1 VYCKKHFLFNSIP
14 LINTMNEAETRAE
27 LIDPKLKEAGWGVV
41 EGSKILR
48 ERNCQITAGRIQS
61 GGRRAKPLIA
71 DYILVYKGIKLAV
84 VEAKARNLEVG
95 EGVAQAKLY
104 ADKLTLD
111 TTYSSN
117 GDEIYQICMQ
127 TGEEGLVD
135 RYLSPQELWIRSY
148 PAKASTEIT
157 ELWRDN
163 FSNVPFEDK
172 SGTWQPRYYQE
183 IAIKRTLEAIAQG
196 KNRILLTLA
205 TGTGKTAIAFQIA
218 WKLFQTRW
226 NLTANSQY
234 KKRRPRVLFLAHRN
248 ILANQAFN
256 SFSAFPEDALVRIK
270 PKEIKKRGKV
280 PTNGSIFFTIF
291 QSLMANDNTAD
302 SEEIEE
308 EITDYDTEA
317 AYYNQYPKNY
327 FDLIIIDECHIGGAN
342 NESTWRGILDYFS
355 PAVQL
360 GLTAT
365 PKRKDNVDTYKYFGD
380 PVYIYSLKEGIN
392 DGFLTPF
399 KVKRINTTIDDYIY
413 TPDDTVVEG
422 EIEEGKLYEEKDF
435 NRKIVIPARERYR
448 VKAFMKD
455 ANENEKTI
463 IFCASQAHA
472 AMVRDMV
479 NQNKRISKNTEYCVR
494 VTANDGDIG
503 ENALKQFQ
511 DNEKSI
517 PTILTTSRKLS
528 TGVDAR
534 NVRNIVLMRPVN
546 DIIEFKQ
553 IVGRGTRTFDGKDYF
568 TIYDFVDAHQRFL
581 DPEWDGEPEDPV
593 VCGRCN
599 EDPCVCEKG
608 EPKPCKKCGALSCV
622 CEVEPPTAC
631 ENCGNLPCTCQK
643 KVKVRLK
650 SGKELEIQHTTQ
662 TMFWD
667 ANGTPI
673 SSEEFLNN
681 LFGEIPNLFKS
692 EAELR
697 ELWSNPTTRK
707 TLLEKLE
714 TAGYGSEELN
724 SLKKLIDAENSD
736 LFDVLEYVF
745 NSDIKPITRAERVAA
760 AEATIFTLMNNK
772 QKEFIEFV
780 LSKYIEIGVGEL
792 DQTKL
797 PVLLSSMFQSQQDGI
812 AELGGDVMK
821 IRNLFVEFQQYLYK
835 SA

>member
-1 VYCKKHFLFNSIP
+1 
-14 LINTMNEAETRAE
+14 MNEADTRAE
-27 LIDPKLKEAGWGVV
+27 LIEPKLAAAGWGVI
-41 EGSKILR
+41 ESSRILR
-48 ERNCQITAGRIQS
+48 ERNCQITAGRIQP
-61 GGRRAKPLIA
+61 GGKRAKPLIA
-71 DYILVYKGIKLAV
+71 DFILEYKGIKLAV
-84 VEAKARNLEVG
+84 VEAKARNLEAS

-111 TTYSSN
+111 TTYSTN

-127 TGEEGLVD
+127 TSEEGLVD
-135 RYLSPQELWIRSY
+135 RYLTPQELWIKSY
-148 PAKASTEIT
+148 PSQASSEIT
-157 ELWRDN
+157 QSWRDK
-163 FSNVPFEDK
+163 FSDIPFENK

-183 IAIKRTLEAIAQG
+183 IAIKRTLESIAQG
-196 KNRILLTLA
+196 NDRILLTLA

-218 WKLFQTRW
+218 WKLFKTRW
-226 NLTANSQY
+226 NLTANNQY
-234 KKRRPRVLFLAHRN
+234 KKRIPRILFLADRN

-256 SFSAFPEDALVRIK
+256 SFSAFDEDALVRIK

-291 QSLMANDNTAD
+291 QSLMANDNTAEQ
-302 SEEIEE
+302 EEIEE
-308 EITDYDTEA
+308 ENTTDYDMA
-317 AYYNQYPKNY
+317 NAYYNQYPKDY
-327 FDLIIIDECHIGGAN
+327 FDLIIIDECHRGGAN
-342 NESTWRGILDYFS
+342 DEGNWRGILDYFS

-380 PVYIYSLKEGIN
+380 PIYIYSLKEGVN

-399 KVKRINTTIDDYIY
+399 KVKRIATTIDDYIY
-413 TPDDTVVEG
+413 TEDDEVLEG
-422 EIEEGKLYEEKDF
+422 EIEEGRLYEEKDF

-448 VKAFMKD
+448 VKAFMDD

-479 NQNKRISKNTEYCVR
+479 NQYKKISKNIDYCVR
-494 VTANDGDIG
+494 VTANDGEIG
-503 ENALKQFQ
+503 ENALRQFQ

-517 PTILTTSRKLS
+517 PTILTTSQKLS

-546 DIIEFKQ
+546 QIIEFKQ

-593 VCGRCN
+593 VCGRCD
-599 EDPCVCEKG
+599 EEPCICEKTEKKSCEICG
-608 EPKPCKKCGALSCV
+608 EQSCICDV
-622 CEVEPPTAC
+622 DPPIEC
-631 ENCGNLPCTCQK
+631 DICGNLPCSCK
-643 KVKVRLK
+643 NKVRIRLK
-650 SGKELEIQHTTQ
+650 NGKELEIQHTTQ

-667 ANGTPI
+667 ASGKPI
-673 SSEEFLNN
+673 TSEEFLNN

-697 ELWSNPTTRK
+697 ELWSKPKTRK
-707 TLLEKLE
+707 ELLEKLE
-714 TAGYGSEELN
+714 KAGFDSERLN
-724 SLKKLIDAENSD
+724 ALRKLVDAEKSD

-760 AEATIFTLMNNK
+760 ADATIFTLTDKK
-772 QKEFIEFV
+772 QKEFIDFV
-780 LSKYIEIGVGEL
+780 LGKYIEVGISEL
-792 DQTKL
+792 DEAKL
-797 PVLLSSMFQSQQDGI
+797 PILLSSMYQSQADGI
-812 AELGGDVMK
+812 EKLGGDTAK
-821 IRNLFVEFQQYLYK
+821 IRNLFIEFQQYLYK

>member
-1 VYCKKHFLFNSIP
+1 
-14 LINTMNEAETRAE
+14 MNEAETRAE

-41 EGSKILR
+41 NGSKILR

-61 GGRRAKPLIA
+61 GGKRTKPLIA
-71 DYILVYKGIKLAV
+71 DYILVYKGVKLAV
-84 VEAKARNLEVG
+84 VEAKARTLEVG

-111 TTYSSN
+111 TTYSTN
-117 GDEIYQICMQ
+117 GDAIYQICMQ

-135 RYLSPQELWIRSY
+135 RYLTPEELWIKSY
-148 PAKASTEIT
+148 PLQASTEIT

-163 FSNVPFEDK
+163 FSSIPFEDK

-183 IAIKRTLEAIAQG
+183 IAIKRTLESIAQG
-196 KNRILLTLA
+196 KDRILLTLA

-226 NLTANSQY
+226 NLTANNQY
-234 KKRRPRVLFLAHRN
+234 QKRRPRILFLADRN

-291 QSLMANDNTAD
+291 QSLMANDSNAEA
-302 SEEIEE
+302 EEIEE
-308 EITDYDTEA
+308 ENTTDYDMSA
-317 AYYNQYPKNY
+317 AYYNQYPKDY
-327 FDLIIIDECHIGGAN
+327 FDLIIIDECHRGGAN
-342 NESTWRGILDYFS
+342 DEGNWRGILDYFS

-380 PVYIYSLKEGIN
+380 PVYIYSLKEGVN

-399 KVKRINTTIDDYIY
+399 KVKRISTTLDDYIY
-413 TPDDTVVEG
+413 TADDEVVEG

-448 VKAFMKD
+448 VKAFMDD
-455 ANENEKTI
+455 AIESEKTI
-463 IFCASQAHA
+463 IFCATQQHA

-479 NQNKRISKNTEYCVR
+479 NQNKKISKNTDYCVR
-494 VTANDGDIG
+494 VTANDGEIG

-517 PTILTTSRKLS
+517 PTILTTSQKLS

-546 DIIEFKQ
+546 QIIEFKQ
-553 IVGRGTRTFDGKDYF
+553 IVGRGTRTFDGKDFF

-581 DPEWDGEPEDPV
+581 DPEWDGEPEEPV
-593 VCGRCN
+593 I
-599 EDPCVCEKG
+599 
-608 EPKPCKKCGALSCV
+608 PKPRETKPKEDDTPIL
-622 CEVEPPTAC
+622 EEEEPS
-631 ENCGNLPCTCQK
+631 EGYNK
-643 KVKVRLK
+643 KVRIKLK
-650 SGKELEIQHTTQ
+650 GGKELEIQHSTE

-667 ANGTPI
+667 ANGIPI
-673 SSEEFLNN
+673 TSEQFLNN

-697 ELWSNPTTRK
+697 ELWSNPITRK
-707 TLLEKLE
+707 TLLEKLAS
-714 TAGYGSEELN
+714 AGYGEEELN
-724 SLKKLIDAENSD
+724 GLRKLIDAQKSD

-760 AEATIFTLMNNK
+760 AEATIFTLMNEK

-780 LSKYIEIGVGEL
+780 LSKYVETGVSEL

-797 PVLLSSMFQSQQDGI
+797 PILLSSMFQSQQDGI

-821 IRNLFVEFQQYLYK
+821 IRNLFVEFQQYLYQ

>member
-1 VYCKKHFLFNSIP
+1 
-14 LINTMNEAETRAE
+14 MNEAETRAE
-27 LIDPKLKEAGWGVV
+27 LIDPKLAAAGWGVV

-48 ERNCQITAGRIQS
+48 ERNCQITAGRIQA
-61 GGRRAKPLIA
+61 GGKRAKPLIA
-71 DYILVYKGIKLAV
+71 DYILVYKGIKLGV

-111 TTYSSN
+111 TTYSTN
-117 GDEIYQICMQ
+117 GDDIYQICMQ

-135 RYLSPQELWIRSY
+135 RYLTPQELWIKSY
-148 PAKASTEIT
+148 PTKASTEIT
-157 ELWRDN
+157 ELWRDK
-163 FSNVPFEDK
+163 FSSIPFEDK

-183 IAIKRTLEAIAQG
+183 IAIKRTLESIAQG
-196 KNRILLTLA
+196 KDRILLTLA

-218 WKLFQTRW
+218 WKLFHTRW
-226 NLTANSQY
+226 NLTVNNQY
-234 KKRRPRVLFLAHRN
+234 QKRQPRILFLADRN

-256 SFSAFPEDALVRIK
+256 SFSAFEEDALVRIK

-291 QSLMANDNTAD
+291 QSLMANDTTAEL
-302 SEEIEE
+302 EEIEE
-308 EITDYDTEA
+308 ENTTDYDMSA
-317 AYYNQYPKNY
+317 AYYNQYPKDY
-327 FDLIIIDECHIGGAN
+327 FDLIIIDECHRGGAN
-342 NESTWRGILDYFS
+342 DEGNWRGILDYFS
-355 PAVQL
+355 PAVQI

-380 PVYIYSLKEGIN
+380 PVYIYSLKEGVN

-399 KVKRINTTIDDYIY
+399 KVKRISTTLDDYIY
-413 TPDDTVVEG
+413 TTDDEVVEG

-448 VKAFMKD
+448 VKAFMDD

-463 IFCASQAHA
+463 IFCATQAHA

-479 NQNKRISKNTEYCVR
+479 NQYKKISKNTEYCVR
-494 VTANDGDIG
+494 VTANDGQIG
-503 ENALKQFQ
+503 EDALKQFQ

-517 PTILTTSRKLS
+517 PTILTTSQKLS

-546 DIIEFKQ
+546 QIIEFKQ

-581 DPEWDGEPEDPV
+581 DPEWDGEPIDPV

-599 EDPCVCEKG
+599 EDPCVCEKA
-608 EPKPCKKCGALSCV
+608 ERKPCAICGEQSCI
-622 CEVEPPTAC
+622 CAEEPTI
-631 ENCGNLPCTCQK
+631 EYKK
-643 KVKVRLK
+643 KVKIKLK
-650 SGKELEIQHTTQ
+650 NGKELSIQHTTQ

-667 ANGTPI
+667 ASGKPI

-681 LFGEIPNLFKS
+681 LMGDIPSLFKN

-697 ELWSNPTTRK
+697 ELWSNPMTRK
-707 TLLEKLE
+707 TLLEKLA
-714 TAGYGSEELN
+714 TAGYGLEELN
-724 SLKKLIDAENSD
+724 ALRKLVDAENSD

-745 NSDIKPITRAERVAA
+745 NSEIKPITRSERVAV
-760 AEATIFTLMNNK
+760 AEATIFTLMNEK

-780 LSKYIEIGVGEL
+780 LSKYIETGVGEL

-812 AELGGDVMK
+812 SELGGDVTK
-821 IRNLFVEFQQYLYK
+821 IRNLFIEFQQHLYQ

>member
-1 VYCKKHFLFNSIP
+1 
-14 LINTMNEAETRAE
+14 M
-27 LIDPKLKEAGWGVV
+27 
-41 EGSKILR
+41 
-48 ERNCQITAGRIQS
+48 
-61 GGRRAKPLIA
+61 
-71 DYILVYKGIKLAV
+71 
-84 VEAKARNLEVG
+84 
-95 EGVAQAKLY
+95 
-104 ADKLTLD
+104 
-111 TTYSSN
+111 
-117 GDEIYQICMQ
+117 
-127 TGEEGLVD
+127 
-135 RYLSPQELWIRSY
+135 
-148 PAKASTEIT
+148 
-157 ELWRDN
+157 
-163 FSNVPFEDK
+163 
-172 SGTWQPRYYQE
+172 
-183 IAIKRTLEAIAQG
+183 
-196 KNRILLTLA
+196 TLA

-226 NLTANSQY
+226 NLTANNQY
-234 KKRRPRVLFLAHRN
+234 QKRRPRILFLADRN

-291 QSLMANDNTAD
+291 QSLMANDSNAEA
-302 SEEIEE
+302 EEIEE
-308 EITDYDTEA
+308 ENTTDYDMSA
-317 AYYNQYPKNY
+317 AYYNQYPKDY
-327 FDLIIIDECHIGGAN
+327 FDLIIIDECHRGGAN
-342 NESTWRGILDYFS
+342 DEGNWRGILDYFS

-380 PVYIYSLKEGIN
+380 PVYIYSLKEGVN

-399 KVKRINTTIDDYIY
+399 KVKRIQPLLDDYIY
-413 TPDDTVVEG
+413 TADDEVVEG

-448 VKAFMKD
+448 VKAFMDD
-455 ANENEKTI
+455 AIESEKTI
-463 IFCASQAHA
+463 IFCATQQHA

-479 NQNKRISKNTEYCVR
+479 NQNKKISKNTDYCVR
-494 VTANDGDIG
+494 VTANDGEIG

-517 PTILTTSRKLS
+517 PTILTTSQKLS

-546 DIIEFKQ
+546 QIIEFKQ
-553 IVGRGTRTFDGKDYF
+553 IVGRGTRTFDGKDFF

-581 DPEWDGEPEDPV
+581 DPEWDGEPEEPV
-593 VCGRCN
+593 I
-599 EDPCVCEKG
+599 
-608 EPKPCKKCGALSCV
+608 PKPRETKPKEDDTPIL
-622 CEVEPPTAC
+622 EEEEPS
-631 ENCGNLPCTCQK
+631 EGYNK
-643 KVKVRLK
+643 KVRIKLK
-650 SGKELEIQHTTQ
+650 GGKELEIQHSTE

-667 ANGTPI
+667 ANGIPI
-673 SSEEFLNN
+673 TSEQFLNN

-697 ELWSNPTTRK
+697 ELWSNPITRK
-707 TLLEKLE
+707 TLLEKLAS
-714 TAGYGSEELN
+714 AGYGEEELN
-724 SLKKLIDAENSD
+724 GLRKLIDAQKSD

-760 AEATIFTLMNNK
+760 AEATIFTLMNEK

-780 LSKYIEIGVGEL
+780 LSKYVETGVSEL

-797 PVLLSSMFQSQQDGI
+797 PILLSSMFQSQQDGI

-821 IRNLFVEFQQYLYK
+821 IRNLFVEFQQYLYQ

>member
-1 VYCKKHFLFNSIP
+1 
-14 LINTMNEAETRAE
+14 MNEAETRAE
-27 LIDPKLKEAGWGVV
+27 LIDPKLAAAGWGVV

-48 ERNCQITAGRIQS
+48 ERNCQITAGRIQA
-61 GGRRAKPLIA
+61 GGKRAKPLIA
-71 DYILVYKGIKLAV
+71 DYILVYKGIKLGV

-111 TTYSSN
+111 TTYSTN
-117 GDEIYQICMQ
+117 GDDIYQICMQ
-127 TGEEGLVD
+127 TGEEGIVD
-135 RYLSPQELWIRSY
+135 RYLTPQELWIKSY
-148 PAKASTEIT
+148 PTKASTEIT
-157 ELWRDN
+157 ELWRDK
-163 FSNVPFEDK
+163 FSSIPFEDK

-183 IAIKRTLEAIAQG
+183 IAIKRTLESIAQG
-196 KNRILLTLA
+196 KDRILLTLA
-205 TGTGKTAIAFQIA
+205 TGTGKTDIAFQIA
-218 WKLFQTRW
+218 WKLFYTRW
-226 NLTANSQY
+226 NLSVNNQY
-234 KKRRPRVLFLAHRN
+234 QKRQPRILFLADRN

-256 SFSAFPEDALVRIK
+256 SFSAFEEDALVRIK

-291 QSLMANDNTAD
+291 QSLMANDTTAEV
-302 SEEIEE
+302 EEIEE
-308 EITDYDTEA
+308 ENTTDYDMSA
-317 AYYNQYPKNY
+317 AYYNQYPKDY
-327 FDLIIIDECHIGGAN
+327 FDLIIIDECHRGGAN
-342 NESTWRGILDYFS
+342 DEGNWRGILDYFS
-355 PAVQL
+355 PAVQI

-380 PVYIYSLKEGIN
+380 PVYIYSLKEGVN

-399 KVKRINTTIDDYIY
+399 KVKRISTTLDDYIY
-413 TPDDTVVEG
+413 TTDDEVVEG

-435 NRKIVIPARERYR
+435 NRKIVITARERYR
-448 VKAFMKD
+448 VKAFMDD

-463 IFCASQAHA
+463 IFCATQAHA

-479 NQNKRISKNTEYCVR
+479 NQYKKISKNTEYCVR
-494 VTANDGDIG
+494 VTANDGQIG
-503 ENALKQFQ
+503 EDALKQFQ

-517 PTILTTSRKLS
+517 PTILTTSQKLS

-546 DIIEFKQ
+546 QIIEFKQ

-581 DPEWDGEPEDPV
+581 DPEWDGDSIDPV

-599 EDPCVCEKG
+599 EDPCVCEKA
-608 EPKPCKKCGALSCV
+608 ERKPCAICGEQSCI
-622 CEVEPPTAC
+622 CAEEPTI
-631 ENCGNLPCTCQK
+631 EYKK
-643 KVKVRLK
+643 KVKIKLK
-650 SGKELEIQHTTQ
+650 NGKELSIQHTTQ

-667 ANGTPI
+667 ASGKPI

-681 LFGEIPNLFKS
+681 LMGDIPSLFKN

-697 ELWSNPTTRK
+697 ELWSNPMTRK
-707 TLLEKLE
+707 TLLEKLA
-714 TAGYGSEELN
+714 TAGYGLEELN
-724 SLKKLIDAENSD
+724 ALRKLVDAENSD

-745 NSDIKPITRAERVAA
+745 NSEIKPITRSERVAV
-760 AEATIFTLMNNK
+760 AEATIFTLMNEK

-780 LSKYIEIGVGEL
+780 LSKYIETGVGEL

-812 AELGGDVMK
+812 SELGGDVTK
-821 IRNLFVEFQQYLYK
+821 IRNLFIEFQQHLYQ

>member
-1 VYCKKHFLFNSIP
+1 
-14 LINTMNEAETRAE
+14 MNEAETRAE
-27 LIDPKLKEAGWGVV
+27 LIDPKLAAAGWGVV
-41 EGSKILR
+41 EGSKVLR
-48 ERNCQITAGRIQS
+48 ERNCQITAGRIQAS
-61 GGRRAKPLIA
+61 GKRAKPLIA

-84 VEAKARNLEVG
+84 VEAKARALEVG

-111 TTYSSN
+111 TTYSTN
-117 GDEIYQICMQ
+117 GDAIYQICMQ
-127 TGEEGLVD
+127 TSEEGLVD
-135 RYLSPQELWIRSY
+135 RYLTPQELWIKSY
-148 PAKASTEIT
+148 PTKASTEIT
-157 ELWRDN
+157 ELWRDK
-163 FSNVPFEDK
+163 FSSIPFEDK

-183 IAIKRTLEAIAQG
+183 IAIKRTLESIAQG
-196 KNRILLTLA
+196 KDRILLTLA

-226 NLTANSQY
+226 NLTANNQY
-234 KKRRPRVLFLAHRN
+234 HKRRPRILFLAHRN

-291 QSLMANDNTAD
+291 QSLMANDHTAD

-308 EITDYDTEA
+308 NSTDYDTET
-317 AYYNQYPKNY
+317 AYYNQYPKDY

-435 NRKIVIPARERYR
+435 NRKIIIPARERYR
-448 VKAFMKD
+448 VQAFMKD
-455 ANENEKTI
+455 ANENDKTI
-463 IFCASQAHA
+463 VFCASQAHA

-479 NQNKRISKNTEYCVR
+479 NQNKKISKNTEYCVR

-503 ENALKQFQ
+503 ENALKRFQ

-517 PTILTTSRKLS
+517 PTVLTTSRKLS

-534 NVRNIVLMRPVN
+534 NVRNIVLIRPVN

-553 IVGRGTRTFDGKDYF
+553 IVGRGTRTFEGKNYF

-593 VCGRCN
+593 VCSRCS
-599 EDPCVCEKG
+599 EDPCVCEKKEK
-608 EPKPCKKCGALSCV
+608 EPCEICGQKPCV
-622 CEVEPPTAC
+622 CIISRPEPC
-631 ENCGNLPCTCQK
+631 SICGNDPCTCNK
-643 KVKVRLK
+643 KIKVRLK

-667 ANGTPI
+667 ASGKPI
-673 SSEEFLNN
+673 SSEAFLNN
-681 LFGEIPNLFKS
+681 LFGELPNLFKN
-692 EAELR
+692 EDELR
-697 ELWSNPTTRK
+697 ELWSNPSTRR

-714 TAGYGSEELN
+714 TAGFGEEELN
-724 SLKKLIDAENSD
+724 SLRKLIDAENSD

-745 NSDIKPITRAERVAA
+745 NSEIKPITRAERAAA
-760 AEATIFTLMNNK
+760 AEAAIFTLMNNK

-797 PVLLSSMFQSQQDGI
+797 PVLLSSMFQSQADGI
-812 AELGGDVMK
+812 EELGGDVMK
-821 IRNLFVEFQQYLYK
+821 IKNLFIEFQQYLYK
-835 SA
+835 TA

>member
-1 VYCKKHFLFNSIP
+1 
-14 LINTMNEAETRAE
+14 MNEAETRAE
-27 LIDPKLKEAGWGVV
+27 LIDPKLTEAGWGVV
-41 EGSKILR
+41 VGSKILR
-48 ERNCQITAGRIQS
+48 ERNCQITAGRIQA
-61 GGRRAKPLIA
+61 GGKRAKPLIA

-111 TTYSSN
+111 TTYSTN

-127 TGEEGLVD
+127 TGDEGIVD
-135 RYLSPQELWIRSY
+135 RYLTPQELWIKSY
-148 PAKASTEIT
+148 PLKASSEIT
-157 ELWRDN
+157 ELWRDK
-163 FSNVPFEDK
+163 FSDIPFEDK

-183 IAIKRTLEAIAQG
+183 IAVNRTLEAIAKG
-196 KNRILLTLA
+196 EDRILLTLA

-218 WKLFQTRW
+218 WKLFYTRW
-226 NLTANSQY
+226 NLSVNNQY
-234 KKRRPRVLFLAHRN
+234 QKRQPRILFLADRN

-291 QSLMANDNTAD
+291 QSLMANDNTAEA
-302 SEEIEE
+302 EELEE
-308 EITDYDTEA
+308 ENTTSYDTTA
-317 AYYNQYPKNY
+317 AYYNQYPKDY
-327 FDLIIIDECHIGGAN
+327 FDLIIIDECHRGGAN
-342 NESTWRGILDYFS
+342 DEGNWRGILDYFS

-399 KVKRINTTIDDYIY
+399 KVKRIKTTIDDYVY
-413 TPDDTVVEG
+413 TDDDTVVEG

-435 NRKIVIPARERYR
+435 NRKIIIPARERYR
-448 VKAFMKD
+448 VKAFMDD
-455 ANENEKTI
+455 ANEQDKTI
-463 IFCASQAHA
+463 IFCATQEHA

-479 NQNKRISKNTEYCVR
+479 NQYKKISKNTSYCVR
-494 VTANDGDIG
+494 VTANDGQIG
-503 ENALKQFQ
+503 EDALKQFQ

-517 PTILTTSRKLS
+517 PTILTTSQKLS

-546 DIIEFKQ
+546 QIIEFKQ

-593 VCGRCN
+593 VCSRCN
-599 EDPCVCEKG
+599 EEPCICEKG
-608 EPKPCKKCGALSCV
+608 EPKACSVCGEQPCV
-622 CEVEPPTAC
+622 CLKEPPP
-631 ENCGNLPCTCQK
+631 EYKK

-650 SGKELEIQHTTQ
+650 NGKELTIQHTSQ

-667 ANGTPI
+667 TSGKPI

-681 LFGEIPNLFKS
+681 LFGELPNLFKS

-697 ELWSNPTTRK
+697 ELWSNPSTRR

-714 TAGYGSEELN
+714 TAGYGTEELN
-724 SLKKLIDAENSD
+724 ALRKLVDAENSD

-745 NSDIKPITRAERVAA
+745 NSEIKPITRTERVAA
-760 AEATIFTLMNNK
+760 AEVAIFTLMNDK

-797 PVLLSSMFQSQQDGI
+797 PTLLSSMFQSQADGI
-812 AELGGDVMK
+812 EELGGDPLK
-821 IRNLFVEFQQYLYK
+821 IRNLFIEFQQYLYK
-835 SA
+835 TA